1 VRKKNFTTNNT
12 KETKATKERN
22 LLKLEKNNFVA
33 FILFVFFVVKKG
45 RKKMMK
51 KCFLAMVVMLAAAA
65 VVCSTSETADATGTK
80 ITSDLWIRAVIHTE
94 EKGNIEAVW
103 KKGGEDKTV
112 AGDQVF
118 WGYFYAS
125 PSDVTWGSSQN
136 PDLFVKVW
144 IDHGGRI
151 DVNFFH
157 VSVPDIE
164 VYSDYPYD
172 GIPDEQDTTTM
183 TRRYIRHYYQND
195 KSYTEE
201 KNEDGNPPSGYV
213 ASGNPSGYVTIKGLK
228 IGAIIDTE
236 EKGAIEAIWRQGG
249 EATTAGGH
257 RVLWGHF
264 YANPSDVS
272 WGSSNNPDLFVKIWF
287 DATGRVDVNFF
298 HVSVPDIE
306 IYSDLP
312 YDGAYNKKG
321 TTILDDRYTRHEY
334 WIDADNQTP
343 VIAIESKQLTA
354 EAPFKVSL
362 DASKSYDPDGNIV
375 KYEWKRLDSAS
386 TYSGSTVT
394 MEFANAGTYTVQLTI
409 TDNQGLQDDRKISIT
424 LTIPGPSSGEFE
436 VADLLL
442 TTETPG
448 NNCVKPT
455 AQTAFNESVKRVIA
469 WVLYRNFEGGKSYS
483 VKWYAPD
490 GSLAQTDVG
499 ESRNSTLE
507 GCSWFSIA
515 TAKLQE
521 YAPGQW
527 HVKFYYDGQEEKDAS
542 FQFTSNSWGKNFE
555 IREFVF
561 TKESPNQTDCVT
573 PTAKTTFG
581 DSDSNVTAWVY
592 YRAFTAGDSY
602 MFRWY
607 SPGDILVKSFKGTFN
622 DDKDVG
628 GGCAWTTLTVGELQL
643 YDSGQWRVVFEYE
656 KQNYKKESY
665 FTFTSNLPKP
675 EFAVTKFLFTT
686 DSPKTDCT
694 EPSSS
699 RTSFSESDTQVTAWA
714 GFKNVEAGNKS
725 FEFKWFNP
733 SNTGTI
739 ADHTHKGDAQTI
751 NVGEA
756 CAWGA
761 VTAERL
767 KEYDPGKWR
776 VEFYYNSK
784 LYQTQYFDFS
794 YQRKFEVTD
803 FLFTDTEPSAAD
815 TESECRLSAS
825 QTSFNE
831 SKTYVF
837 AWVKYSYFEAGKS
850 SYFKWYNK
858 DNELVW
864 ESQPVYRDKTVR
876 TSCSWQS
883 LATEKLHEY
892 GSGNWRVEFYYD
904 GQKYGSKEFS
914 FTSSNPS
921 MNFEAK
927 EFLFTT
933 NYECDESEC
942 EKPVS
947 RTSFS
952 KDDTKVIAWV
962 HYFFYKDNKN
972 YEFKWYTPAGI
983 QITGTGEHNR
993 EAVRNGCSC
1002 SSLLTEDMR
1011 KYGSGQWRVE
1021 FYYDGQ
1027 KSKEGTFNFT
1037 SDVSAVKFEISDF
1050 TFTTQYE
1057 SSGDKDCEG
1066 PVSKVST
1073 FNDDDE
1079 KVIAWVKYSNFE
1091 TGEKKYMFKW
1101 YSPENSSEAAQI
1113 NQSTLKNDL
1122 GNGCLWASIPL
1133 EKLQGYDSGTWTV
1146 KFDYDGKSYGE
1157 NTFTFRSKY
1166 SDTEF
1171 DVTEFVFTKQY
1182 AEANCKSP
1190 AVAED
1195 FTESDTEVIAWVRYR
1210 NLEQGKNYEF
1220 KWYNP
1225 NGDVIQTNTGMSK
1238 DETIKRGCTWVSIA
1252 KKELQKYPKGRWR
1265 VELCYDKGES
1275 CWNNYFNFK

>member
-1 VRKKNFTTNNT
+1 M
-12 KETKATKERN
+12 
-22 LLKLEKNNFVA
+22 L
-33 FILFVFFVVKKG
+33 
-45 RKKMMK
+45 
-51 KCFLAMVVMLAAAA
+51 LAAVAYA
-65 VVCSTSETADATGTK
+65 PGSVYGSGSK

-103 KKGGEDKTV
+103 KKGGEDKTA

-136 PDLFVKVW
+136 PDLFVKIW

-201 KNEDGNPPSGYV
+201 KNEDGNPPSGY
-213 ASGNPSGYVTIKGLK
+213 AATGNPAGYLTVKGLK
-228 IGAIIDTE
+228 IGAVIDSV
-236 EKGAIEAIWRQGG
+236 EKGAIDAIWRQGG
-249 EATTAGGH
+249 EATTSGGH

-287 DATGRVDVNFF
+287 DVTGRVDVNFF

-312 YDGAYNKKG
+312 SDGTYNKKG
-321 TTILDDRYTRHEY
+321 VTILDDRYTRHEY
-334 WIDADNQTP
+334 WIDTDNQTP
-343 VIAIESKQLTA
+343 VIVIESKQLTYT
-354 EAPFKVSL
+354 APFKVSL
-362 DASKSYDPDGNIV
+362 DASKSYDPDGTIV
-375 KYEWKRLDSAS
+375 KYEWKRLDDTSK
-386 TYSGSTVT
+386 TYSGSIATL
-394 MEFANAGTYTVQLTI
+394 EFASAGTYTVQLTV

-436 VADLLL
+436 VADMLL
-442 TTETPG
+442 TTETPVTG
-448 NNCVKPT
+448 SDCTNKPT
-455 AQTAFNESVKRVIA
+455 AQTAFNENVKWVTA
-469 WVLYRNFEGGKSYS
+469 WVLYRNFEGVKSHS
-483 VKWYAPD
+483 VRWYAPD
-490 GSLAQTDVG
+490 GSLAQTEDG
-499 ESRNSTLE
+499 KSRVSTLE
-507 GCSWFSIA
+507 GCSWFSIS

-521 YAPGQW
+521 YAPGTW
-527 HVKFYYDGQEEKDAS
+527 HVKFYYDGTEQKDVS
-542 FQFTSNSWGKNFE
+542 FQFTANSWGKNFE
-555 IREFVF
+555 LREFVF
-561 TKESPNQTDCVT
+561 TSETPRQDDCVT
-573 PTAKTTFG
+573 PAARTAFN
-581 DSDSNVTAWVY
+581 DSDSKVTAWVY
-592 YRAFTAGDSY
+592 YRTFTVGDTY
-602 MFRWY
+602 KFRWY
-607 SPGDILVKSFKGTFN
+607 SPGGILLAESFEGKF
-622 DDKDVG
+622 DKDAS
-628 GGCAWTTLTVGELQL
+628 GGCAWTSLDLADLQL
-643 YDSGQWRVVFEYE
+643 YGSGSWRVVFEYANKNYTQE
-656 KQNYKKESY
+656 KSFS
-665 FTFTSNLPKP
+665 FTTSQPKP
-675 EFAVTKFLFTT
+675 EFAVTNFIFTT
-686 DSPKTDCT
+686 ESPKTDCT
-694 EPSSS
+694 KPSSS

-725 FEFKWFNP
+725 FEFRWFSP
-733 SNTGTI
+733 GKTGTE
-739 ADHTHKGDAQTI
+739 ADHTHKGDAQTL

-756 CAWGA
+756 CSWGA
-761 VTAERL
+761 MTAERL
-767 KEYDPGKWR
+767 KLYDPGKWR

-794 YQRKFEVTD
+794 YERKFELTD

-815 TESECRLSAS
+815 TESECRLASS

-837 AWVKYSYFEAGKS
+837 AWVKYNYFEAGKPA
-850 SYFKWYNK
+850 YFKWYNK
-858 DNELVW
+858 NNELVL
-864 ESQPVYRDKTVR
+864 ESEPVYRDKTVR

-921 MNFEAK
+921 MNFEAR
-927 EFLFTT
+927 ELLFTT
-933 NYECDESEC
+933 NYECDEAKC

-962 HYFFYKDNKN
+962 HYFFYGDNKK

-1002 SSLLTEDMR
+1002 SILNTEDMR

-1027 KSKEGTFNFT
+1027 KQKEGTFNFT
-1037 SDVSAVKFEISDF
+1037 SDVAAVKFEISDF
-1050 TFTTQYE
+1050 TFTTDYE
-1057 SSGDKDCEG
+1057 GAGDKDCEG
-1066 PVSKVST
+1066 PDSKVST

-1079 KVIAWVKYSNFE
+1079 KVIAWVKYRNFE
-1091 TGEKKYMFKW
+1091 TGKKAYLFNW
-1101 YSPENSSEAAQI
+1101 YSPEDNTKPAQT
-1113 NQSTLKNDL
+1113 NQGTLENNL
-1122 GNGCLWASIPL
+1122 GEGCLWAHIPL
-1133 EKLQGYDSGTWTV
+1133 EKLQGYNSGLWRAELV
-1146 KFDYDGKSYGE
+1146 YDGKFYGDS
-1157 NTFTFRSKY
+1157 TFTFRSKY

-1182 AEANCKSP
+1182 ADEKCNSP
-1190 AVAED
+1190 VSAED

-1225 NGDVIQTNTGMSK
+1225 DGDVIQTNTGLSK
-1238 DETIKRGCTWVSIA
+1238 DADIKRGCTWTSIA
-1252 KKELQKYPKGRWR
+1252 VKEVKKYSKGRWR
-1265 VELCYDKGES
+1265 VQICYDNERLCSDK
-1275 CWNNYFNFK
+1275 YFNFK